1 MIRAAWITGAVPV
14 SSYTGLL
21 LQKNPPESI
30 RSNRTHRRPTI
41 GSSLR
46 RAVKEVLLSI
56 AGFFGLMTA
65 YTIFPVMSRGETLFF
80 FLFFDRKHQMIGT
93 YHEGCL
99 SGRGTETLLRGITP
113 AAAASTSAWA
123 AAPQNRPGPVPG
135 ASSRRTCAPPES
147 PSDPPGWCR
156 RTCPGYSTTGSSPH

>member
-1 MIRAAWITGAVPV
+1 MPLSFASNEKGGRAHYRVPMIRAAWITGAVPV
-14 SSYTGLL
+14 SSYTGML

-65 YTIFPVMSRGETLFF
+65 YTIFSGMSRGKTLFISC
-80 FLFFDRKHQMIGT
+80 FLTGNTKYVGHILKASSMNRRIA
-93 YHEGCL
+93 
-99 SGRGTETLLRGITP
+99 LRGNH
-113 AAAASTSAWA
+113 ACCCRQYFSFGSCASK
-123 AAPQNRPGPVPG
+123 
-135 ASSRRTCAPPES
+135 
-147 PSDPPGWCR
+147 
-156 RTCPGYSTTGSSPH
+156 

>member
-14 SSYTGLL
+14 SSYTELL

-65 YTIFPVMSRGETLFF
+65 YTIFSGMSRGKTLFF
-80 FLFFDRKHQMIGT
+80 SCFLTGNTKRFGHILKESVT
-93 YHEGCL
+93 EGEDSPAGHHVCRICQCL
-99 SGRGTETLLRGITP
+99 RLGSC
-113 AAAASTSAWA
+113 ASK
-123 AAPQNRPGPVPG
+123 
-135 ASSRRTCAPPES
+135 
-147 PSDPPGWCR
+147 
-156 RTCPGYSTTGSSPH
+156 